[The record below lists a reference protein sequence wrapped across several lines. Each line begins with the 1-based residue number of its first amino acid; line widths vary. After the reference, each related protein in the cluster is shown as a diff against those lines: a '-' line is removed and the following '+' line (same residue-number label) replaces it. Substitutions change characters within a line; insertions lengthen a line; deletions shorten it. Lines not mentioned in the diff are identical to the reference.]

1 MTFVIWL
8 TGPSGVGKTTLANA
22 LHEKLEEM
30 GYTAEVLD
38 GDGIRSKLYPD
49 LGFSREEREMHNR
62 VVVHM
67 AETLAR
73 NGVITIVS
81 VIAPYRSSREY
92 ARREIEKFMEVY
104 LTCPLEERVRRDPKG
119 LYARAMR
126 GELEGL
132 TGLDGQYEEPDNP
145 ELVLDTQKM
154 SVEEEVE
161 AVIEKAIE
169 LGFLPETCD
178 SKPDNNKNR

>member
-1 MTFVIWL
+1 MSFVVWI
-8 TGPSGVGKTTLANA
+8 TGPSGAGKTTLANA

-49 LGFSREEREMHNR
+49 LGFSREEREMHNK
-62 VVVHM
+62 VVVHF

-73 NGVITIVS
+73 NGVIAIVS

-92 ARREIEKFMEVY
+92 ARKEIKNFMEVY
-104 LTCPLEERVRRDPKG
+104 LKCPVDVRIKRDPKG
-119 LYARAMR
+119 LYNKALK
-126 GELEGL
+126 GELKEL
-132 TGLDGQYEEPDNP
+132 TGLDGVYEEPENP
-145 ELVLDTQKM
+145 ELVLHTHRM

-161 AVIEKAIE
+161 AVIREAKE
-169 LGFLPETCD
+169 MGFL
-178 SKPDNNKNR
+178 

>member
-1 MTFVIWL
+1 MSFVIWI
-8 TGPSGVGKTTLANA
+8 TGPSGAGKTTLANA

-49 LGFSREEREMHNR
+49 LGFSREEREMHNK
-62 VVVHM
+62 VVVHF

-73 NGVITIVS
+73 NGVIAIVS

-92 ARREIEKFMEVY
+92 ARKEIKNFMEVY
-104 LTCPLEERVRRDPKG
+104 LKCPVDVRIKRDPKG
-119 LYARAMR
+119 LYNKALK
-126 GELEGL
+126 GELKEL
-132 TGLDGQYEEPDNP
+132 TGLDGVYEEPENP
-145 ELVLDTQKM
+145 ELVLHTHRM

-161 AVIEKAIE
+161 AVIRKAKE
-169 LGFLPETCD
+169 LGFL
-178 SKPDNNKNR
+178 

>member
-1 MTFVIWL
+1 MSFVVWI
-8 TGPSGVGKTTLANA
+8 TGPSGAGKTTLANA

-49 LGFSREEREMHNR
+49 LGFSREEREMHNK
-62 VVVHM
+62 VVVHF

-73 NGVITIVS
+73 NGVIAIVS

-92 ARREIEKFMEVY
+92 ARKEIKNFMEVY
-104 LTCPLEERVRRDPKG
+104 LKCPVDVRIKRDPKG
-119 LYARAMR
+119 LYNKALK
-126 GELEGL
+126 GELKEL
-132 TGLDGQYEEPDNP
+132 TGLDGVYEEPENP
-145 ELVLDTQKM
+145 ELVLHTHRM

-161 AVIEKAIE
+161 AVIRKAKE
-169 LGFLPETCD
+169 LGFL
-178 SKPDNNKNR
+178 

>member
-1 MTFVIWL
+1 MSFVVWI
-8 TGPSGVGKTTLANA
+8 TGPSGAGKTTLANA

-49 LGFSREEREMHNR
+49 LGFSREEREMHNK
-62 VVVHM
+62 VVVHF

-73 NGVITIVS
+73 NGVIAIVS

-92 ARREIEKFMEVY
+92 ARKEIKNFMEVY
-104 LTCPLEERVRRDPKG
+104 LKCPVDVRIKRDPKG
-119 LYARAMR
+119 LYNKALK
-126 GELEGL
+126 GELKEL
-132 TGLDGQYEEPDNP
+132 TGLDGVYEEPENP
-145 ELVLDTQKM
+145 ELVLHTHRM

-161 AVIEKAIE
+161 AVIRKAKE
-169 LGFLPETCD
+169 MGFL
-178 SKPDNNKNR
+178 